1 MKLSQQFPVS
11 NGVRHDVVLVIEGA
25 LVVQYNDYGA
35 VVKGLTEN
43 KFCISRHFDRLK
55 KHISSRDTYFTWMY
69 IETSEIVTLLC
80 VIIILHIYVALFFE
94 VTQNA
99 EIIICIS
106 CVQRITL

>member
-25 LVVQYNDYGA
+25 LVVQYNDYDA
-35 VVKGLTEN
+35 VVKEN
-43 KFCISRHFDRLK
+43 KFCISRHFDRPK
-55 KHISSRDTYFTWMY
+55 KHISSRDTYFTRMY